1 MSKARDACARAHA
14 ALAGGNL
21 GEAYGANER
30 GKAPWPVIGLPKLS
44 RFKIC
49 CSNFG
54 IAFRA
59 STKVDTMGCNK
70 KDRHTEAQVRAE
82 RNGQDSSCPY
92 VTYRNFAQSEN
103 GGFNT
108 SWGKRY
114 SSLAG
119 EENPPKR
126 FVARVIIEPLSCD
139 ALSRR
144 AHRGEGGRVQ
154 PPRGSFHV

>member
-1 MSKARDACARAHA
+1 MRTRTRSACGWEPRRGLRCERARESAMAGYRAA
-14 ALAGGNL
+14 QTLQVQSFQNL
-21 GEAYGANER
+21 LQQLCYRVSG
-30 GKAPWPVIGLPKLS
+30 
-44 RFKIC
+44 
-49 CSNFG
+49 
-54 IAFRA
+54 

>member
-1 MSKARDACARAHA
+1 MAGYRAA
-14 ALAGGNL
+14 QTLQVQSFQNL
-21 GEAYGANER
+21 LQQLCYRVSG
-30 GKAPWPVIGLPKLS
+30 
-44 RFKIC
+44 
-49 CSNFG
+49 
-54 IAFRA
+54 

-70 KDRHTEAQVRAE
+70 KDRHTEPQVRAE